1 MKTYALTG
9 LTLLGALTAAACTDA
24 GEPSVASSSQALSAE
39 DTLEPRKN
47 DSGRAQTATPEG
59 TVDTDNHFF
68 RSLGTNG
75 RTCNTCHV
83 VENGWSITPAGLRAR
98 FEKTGGKDPVFVGL
112 DGADSP
118 TAPLTT
124 LAERRLAAR
133 NLLSRGTLRI
143 GLPRTRPTPT
153 WDLEIEIVAD
163 PRNSNA
169 LTATNGQISFFR
181 RPLPTTNLRFL
192 AAVNWD
198 GRNTPD
204 VTTMRPGL
212 LNQSNGATTG
222 HAQGAVLDDATRAS
236 IVDFELGLYTAQV
249 KHDRGGRLDAAGAN
263 GGPLYLLDQPFAI
276 GMNSGA
282 SFDRKVFDLYDAWDD
297 ANCHG
302 RNDRRAAIARG
313 QKIFNEKTFGPNADR
328 TCSGC
333 HNAPNVGS
341 STRFAFFDVGV
352 SARSRWN
359 GAVPLYR
366 VRQRSNPDNVIET
379 TDPGRAMIT
388 GQFADVNKFKVP
400 GLRGLAARAPY
411 FHDGSASTVE
421 AVVDHYDRELHIGY
435 QRREKEDLV
444 AFLESL

>member
-1 MKTYALTG
+1 MKTKALTS
-9 LTLLGALTAAACTDA
+9 LTLLGALTAGACTNA
-24 GEPSVASSSQALSAE
+24 GEAPFATSAQALSSE
-39 DTLEPRKN
+39 DALEPKKN
-47 DSGRAQTATPEG
+47 DSGRAQTATA
-59 TVDTDNHFF
+59 TDSIDTDGDFF

-83 VENGWSITPAGLRAR
+83 TEDGWSITPAGLRAR
-98 FEKTGGKDPVFVGL
+98 FDKTGGTDSIFLRL

-118 TAPLTT
+118 TAPTAT
-124 LAERRLAAR
+124 VAERRLASR

-143 GLPRTRPTPT
+143 GLPKTRPTPT
-153 WDLEIEIVAD
+153 WDLDIEIVED

-169 LTATNGQISFFR
+169 LGATNGQISFFR
-181 RPLPTTNLRFL
+181 RPLPTTNLRFV

-204 VTTMRPGL
+204 LTTMRPGL

-222 HAQGAVLDDATRAS
+222 HAQGAVIDDATRTG

-249 KHDRGGRLDAAGAN
+249 KHDRGGRLDAAGAS
-263 GGPLYLLDQPFAI
+263 GGPLYLVDQAFSI
-276 GMNSGA
+276 GLNTGA
-282 SFDRKVFDLYDAWDD
+282 SFDRKVFDLYDAWNDVG
-297 ANCHG
+297 CHG
-302 RNDRRAAIARG
+302 RNEGRAAIARG
-313 QKIFNEKTFGPNADR
+313 QKIFNEKTFGPNDDR

-341 STRFAFFDVGV
+341 STRFAFFDVGI

-366 VRQRSNPDNVIET
+366 VRQKSNPANVVET

-388 GQFADVNKFKVP
+388 GLFADVNKFKVP

-411 FHDGSASTVE
+411 FHDGSASTVA
-421 AVVDHYDRELHIGY
+421 AVVDHYEKELHIGFD
-435 QRREKEDLV
+435 RREKEDLV